1 MMGKYLV
8 FVIFCVSL
16 GSALAEE
23 SDSDL
28 FIGPLES
35 IDEPTHEHL
44 RSYYETTCLGF
55 QSCVG
60 LSKCPDLHYEA
71 AKACYFGDK
80 SLFCGTSGSEPMVC
94 CSRGDDDPDSNPAP
108 INQDCGK
115 SLVRGQFY
123 KGLGAF
129 PFVARVGFKNANS
142 GNLAYPC
149 TGSIISRR
157 VILTAAHCA
166 LAKADGHRLSSV
178 RIGEYD
184 TSRDPDCAGSGFCAP
199 PALNHAISHVVVHPD
214 YEVGKYHHDIALL
227 ILRTPINFTVA
238 AQPLCLYPDRTNLI
252 VGKRA
257 TVVGWGR
264 ISSISIK
271 SSEMQFLEVP
281 LAPWDLCLKVYGS
294 TGALQ
299 SPKSIEGQ
307 WLCAGGE
314 NRDACQGFGGAPLVI
329 REENVYHQI
338 GIMSFGSDSCGS
350 PKIPS
355 VYTSIS
361 FFYQWIQDNIPVE

>member
-1 MMGKYLV
+1 MEKC
-8 FVIFCVSL
+8 FVIVPLVVAVIACAFASEDTEV
-16 GSALAEE
+16 
-23 SDSDL
+23 
-28 FIGPLES
+28 FIKSME
-35 IDEPTHEHL
+35 DVQDDRKQQQ
-44 RSYYETTCLGF
+44 RSYYEATCLGF
-55 QSCVG
+55 QTCLP
-60 LSKCPDLHYEA
+60 LSQCSELHYET
-71 AKACYFGDK
+71 AKACYLGDR
-80 SLFCGTSGSEPMVC
+80 SLFCGSSGAEPMVC
-94 CSRGDDDPDSNPAP
+94 CSRSSENVDTQPQ
-108 INQDCGK
+108 INLDCGK
-115 SLVRGQFY
+115 SLVRGQYY

-129 PFVARVGFKNANS
+129 PFVARVGFKNLNS
-142 GNLAYPC
+142 GSMAYPC

-184 TSRDPDCAGSGFCAP
+184 TARDPDCAGSGFCAP

-214 YEVGKYHHDIALL
+214 YTAGKYHHDIALL
-227 ILRTPINFTVA
+227 ILRTPINYTVA

-252 VGKRA
+252 VGKRG
-257 TVVGWGR
+257 TIVGWGK
-264 ISSISIK
+264 ISSVGAK
-271 SSEMQFLEVP
+271 STEMQFLEVP
-281 LAPWDLCLKVYGS
+281 LAPWDLCLKVYGT
-294 TGALQ
+294 TGALD

-314 NRDACQGFGGAPLVI
+314 SRDACQGFGGAPLVI
-329 REENVYHQI
+329 REENIYSQI
-338 GIMSFGSDSCGS
+338 GIMSFGSDNCGS